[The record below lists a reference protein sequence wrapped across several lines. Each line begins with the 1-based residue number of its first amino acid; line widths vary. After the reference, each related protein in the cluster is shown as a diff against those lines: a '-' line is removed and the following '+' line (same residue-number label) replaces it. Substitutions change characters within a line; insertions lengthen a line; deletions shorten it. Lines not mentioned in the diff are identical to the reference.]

1 MSGTASNWKGG
12 SKKVTTTFPVAFSTT
27 PTIATVEV
35 FTSNKTSRTGRLSLS
50 TAATDSIGDD
60 IYYYGVIEASS
71 TGMSIRVTSTDYS
84 ANVTATVYYVV
95 VGK

>member
-1 MSGTASNWKGG
+1 MSGTVDYTG

-35 FTSNKTSRTGRLSLS
+35 YPSGDTKRSGRLGLSRTYESSSGSYNEI
-50 TAATDSIGDD
+50 A
-60 IYYYGVIEASS
+60 YGAIEASS
-71 TGMSIRVTSTDYS
+71 TGMSIRLTSNNIQDS
-84 ANVTATVYYVV
+84 LGATVYYVV